1 MRVFKTNK
9 PSLILAVLILA
20 LTTLP
25 IISVVGETYQHM
37 YIDFTIQPSQPEI
50 IGKDSFSLNP
60 LNEYIYGIPEVDA
73 VGSRSDSGTYFLEM
87 WSTGRLEVYILDS
100 SGPIGN
106 NQYMDYVG
114 VFVGNAPDDY
124 NFLFICD
131 GYLKVEFYGGSINPK
146 LVIFSDGVDVT
157 GNYLWTAG
165 LDAIIYQP
173 YYLRIMGS
181 DRSTND
187 TIRIFNLN
195 ATVSTYLL
203 DDDQYSTWSLIPG
216 AEPSSFS
223 SVDYD
228 QDVTETNLTYT
239 SEIDMDYHL
248 IVWHEEFYGTVNGTL
263 VYEYTYYPSFFET
276 YWSLFLVVGLLV
288 ILILMFAFQKVVL
301 PPIVWTGNKL
311 KYYLISIPWRELKA
325 TFADIVDEFGAIW
338 SRARG
343 VAEEEVLIDEEKSS
357 HKKWLLTLLAVIG
370 FLGLHRYMVG
380 KIASG
385 IVFTCTGGFFIFGW
399 IIDLIAITA
408 GCFKDGDEK
417 LIVEWK

>member
-1 MRVFKTNK
+1 MRAFKTNK
-9 PSLILAVLILA
+9 PSLTLAVLILA

-25 IISVVGETYQHM
+25 IISAVGETYQLM

-50 IGKDSFSLNP
+50 IGKDSFSLNL

-73 VGSRSDSGTYFLEM
+73 VGSSSDSGTYFLEM
-87 WSTGRLEVYILDS
+87 RSSGRLEIYILDS
-100 SGPIGN
+100 SGPVGN
-106 NQYMDYVG
+106 NQYLDYVG

-124 NFLFICD
+124 SFLFICD
-131 GYLKVEFYGGSINPK
+131 GYLKVEFTDGAISPK

-173 YYLRIMGS
+173 YYLRILAS

-187 TIRIFNLN
+187 TIQIFNLN
-195 ATVSTYLL
+195 ATVSAYLL
-203 DDDQYSTWSLIPG
+203 NDDQYNTWSLISNS
-216 AEPSSFS
+216 EPSPFS
-223 SVDYD
+223 SVVHDP
-228 QDVTETNLTYT
+228 DVTETNLTFT

-276 YWSLFLVVGLLV
+276 YWSLFLVSGLLV

-301 PPIVWTGNKL
+301 PPIVWAGNKL
-311 KYYLISIPWRELKA
+311 KYYLISIPWREFKA
-325 TFADIVDEFGAIW
+325 TFADVVDEFGAIW

-343 VAEEEVLIDEEKSS
+343 VVKKEVLTDEEKSS
-357 HKKWLLTLLAVIG
+357 HKKWLLTLLAVFG

-399 IIDLIAITA
+399 IIDLIAIMS
-408 GCFKDGDEK
+408 GFFRDDEDK
-417 LIVEWK
+417 LIVEWN